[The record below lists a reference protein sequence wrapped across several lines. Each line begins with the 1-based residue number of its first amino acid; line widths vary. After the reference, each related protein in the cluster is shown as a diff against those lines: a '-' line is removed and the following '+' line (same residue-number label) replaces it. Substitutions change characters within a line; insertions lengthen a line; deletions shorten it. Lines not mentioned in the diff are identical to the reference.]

1 MVAGLIIRGV
11 GIALKGFGKA
21 LKESKRKARRQ
32 KLGLPPETNKQ
43 IRTRLKK
50 SERKVNDE

>member
-21 LKESKRKARRQ
+21 LKESKRKARRE

-50 SERKVNDE
+50 SEE

>member
-1 MVAGLIIRGV
+1 MVANLIIRGV

-21 LKESKRKARRQ
+21 LKESNRKARRE
-32 KLGLPPETNKQ
+32 KLGLPRETNKQ

-50 SERKVNDE
+50 IEE